1 MGLKGIS
8 PLVATVL
15 LIGVTMAI
23 AGLLAVFG
31 QNLVSEQLSASL
43 DEPVA
48 GECGFGNF
56 VVDRCSYNSTS
67 QAMILVLHNVGTVN
81 LNNISASIDYG
92 TNITN
97 TPVLGALAS
106 GSRVAFTASGIQQG
120 FSKVVVLTSCVNVY
134 KEIATCS

>member
-1 MGLKGIS
+1 MSFKGIS

-31 QNLVSEQLSASL
+31 QNLVSEQLSTSL

-56 VVDRCSYNSTS
+56 VVDRCSYDPTG
-67 QAMILVLHNVGTVN
+67 QTMTLVLHNVGTVD
-81 LNNISASIDYG
+81 LNNVTASIDYG

-97 TPVLGALAS
+97 TPVLGSLAS
-106 GSRVAFTASGIQQG
+106 GSRIAFTAQGVESG
-120 FSKVVVLTSCVNVY
+120 FNKVVVLTSCVNVY
-134 KEIATCS
+134 KEITCS